1 MNQQLDQSTYLTP
14 LHCSYSSEYQ
24 DIYEPGYDMGF
35 VFIDEDEFED
45 EDEFAK
51 DSWIDFPPMPDSS
64 GIGRA

>member
-1 MNQQLDQSTYLTP
+1 MNQQLDQYPHLTS
-14 LHCSYSSEYQ
+14 LNCSYSSEYQ

-45 EDEFAK
+45 EDEYA
-51 DSWIDFPPMPDSS
+51 DDCWVDLPPMPDSS